1 MKIDLKRNPNG
12 VNECFYEALEC
23 LLSEYDNLYN
33 TCDHIVDMASPYQM
47 RRYVKVLLENIIDL
61 QHYKSTT
68 LGLYAT
74 DKVEMIVD
82 ESNIM
87 FELKDGKYISHPDL
101 L

>member
-12 VNECFYEALEC
+12 VNECFYEELEC
-23 LLSEYDNLYN
+23 LLSEYDNLDN
-33 TCDHIVDMASPYQM
+33 TCDHIIDRSAPYQM

-74 DKVEMIVD
+74 DKAEMIVD
-82 ESNIM
+82 ESNVM
-87 FELKDGKYISHPDL
+87 FEIKDGKYISYSDL